1 MDTPESP
8 TRSLQSPVEEKDIS
22 DSELLDSPGEE
33 DGVISDS
40 ELLYEENGEL
50 VEEDEDEDTVE
61 IRGGG
66 LALQAVAGEEDEV
79 VPDFV
84 SEPDDD
90 DESVG
95 ETDGLGQEN
104 EAILL
109 MEGDEDDDDY
119 KDDDDDDDR
128 QHEGGLDGEVEDGD
142 DRLLHTLS
150 PELEPAQGKNF
161 VTKENK
167 KSSDA
172 YGKSRRDAAVL
183 GADREDE
190 EEDEEEEG
198 VKNVAEEQ
206 NDTLRTR
213 DRRAPVSRD
222 IKEDSPSVS
231 RELDEHELDYDEE
244 VPDEP
249 NIPPHDDEE
258 EEDAKLALEEEV
270 SEATTVKKREK
281 KPILPPSPKDGETRK
296 TDNSKNRRESLKDKK
311 KEEDDGEIDEGEIDD
326 DDLEEGE
333 VKDPSDRKI
342 RPRPICRFFIKGN
355 CTWGMNCRFIHP
367 GVNDKGNYS
376 LITKPDIFSPNG
388 AQPGGPV
395 PLIPNNSWAAPA
407 VEELPPPP
415 PPVEPPVESAWERG
429 VRHAKEILKKAT
441 IRKEQ
446 EPDFE
451 EKCFNVTIG
460 EDEREFDKENEFFR
474 DRSYRIIREEMD
486 IREPIYGD
494 QYADPYYDYEMEAL
508 WRGGQYEN
516 FQVQYTEA
524 PLPYHYNERERER
537 DPRERHRD
545 RERERDHRERERRQ
559 REREREREREKERIR
574 RKEEWERDRIKRDE
588 KERPKMRPPR
598 DMREKKNDDKLKPQS
613 PLILPPNRPME
624 PPTKK
629 ELAPAMR
636 QPDEWKDPWRRSKS
650 PRRRSSLG
658 SPPRGR
664 RRNRHSGSSVS
675 PSNSSRSSSHSS
687 SYTGSGSSRS
697 RSRSTSFSSYTS
709 HSSHHSSFSG
719 SRSRSGSFS
728 TSPSPAPTAPRNA
741 KNKPDLPPVLTKGV
755 PLKQGAAPTLRR
767 DKPPVKKV
775 QTPPLPGGPMSR
787 PFKALPEGG
796 KPSANLRQT
805 GGMVVGASGDGN
817 AGVMVRQLPSREPGK
832 HPNQREGRLKE
843 RQQQQHPQRRTLSG
857 SVSGSGS
864 SYSGSS
870 SRSRS
875 SSNSLSPSRSGSRK
889 SKSLSVSSVSS
900 VSSGSTG
907 SSSARSADSDDMYAD
922 LASPVSSASTRS
934 PTPGHPRKE
943 RAVPPRERPPQNRDK
958 NRERLVKKEE
968 PLRDDRRKMNP
979 SGGPSRGGNPMPR
992 GGNPMPK
999 GGNPMPRG
1007 ENPMPRGGNP
1017 MPRGGNP
1024 MPRGGNPMPR
1034 GGNPMPRGGN
1044 PMPRVGNPMPRGG
1057 NPMPRAVP
1065 GNRGG
1070 HPGHHAAGNMPPPGN
1085 YGGPS
1090 SHKDIKLTLLNKHSE
1105 KSNRKRYLPS
1115 DKDRPVSPLSKRM
1128 AMSPD
1133 RARDRRIPGRPP
1145 PSPRMD
1151 RSRGQGPRAVPPQ
1164 GDRKRPLSPPSKS
1177 SGKGPGVPSGKLA
1190 APTQAPTSSKTS
1202 NTLSRREELLK
1213 QLKAVE
1219 DAIARKRAKI
1229 PGK

>member
-8 TRSLQSPVEEKDIS
+8 TRSLQSPVEEKDLF
-22 DSELLDSPGEE
+22 DNELLDFPDDEE
-33 DGVISDS
+33 DRVISDS
-40 ELLYEENGEL
+40 ELLYEANGEL
-50 VEEDEDEDTVE
+50 AEEDEEDDRVE
-61 IRGGG
+61 IGGD

-84 SEPDDD
+84 SDPEDEEP
-90 DESVG
+90 EE
-95 ETDGLGQEN
+95 ETGGLGQVN
-104 EAILL
+104 EAILI
-109 MEGDEDDDDY
+109 MEGDDDDGDG
-119 KDDDDDDDR
+119 
-128 QHEGGLDGEVEDGD
+128 QLGSELDGEDGLEDVD
-142 DRLLHTLS
+142 DQVLDTPES
-150 PELEPAQGKNF
+150 PEVDPEQDKNF
-161 VTKENK
+161 VAKENN
-167 KSSDA
+167 DLFVA
-172 YGKSRRDAAVL
+172 FGDYRRETAEFGAA
-183 GADREDE
+183 AE
-190 EEDEEEEG
+190 EEAEGVKSITEEEEKD
-198 VKNVAEEQ
+198 V
-206 NDTLRTR
+206 LRTR
-213 DRRAPVSRD
+213 EGRAALSRD
-222 IKEDSPSVS
+222 IKEDLPSVS

-244 VPDEP
+244 VPEEP
-249 NIPPHDDEE
+249 NIPTHEDEE
-258 EEDAKLALEEEV
+258 EEDAKALEEEV
-270 SEATTVKKREK
+270 SEDMTVKNKEK
-281 KPILPPSPKDGETRK
+281 KPILPPSPKDGESRK
-296 TDNSKNRRESLKDKK
+296 TEESKVRRDSFRDRR

-376 LITKPDIFSPNG
+376 LITKPDLFSPNG
-388 AQPGGPV
+388 AQPGGPI

-429 VRHAKEILKKAT
+429 LRHAKEMLKKAT

-451 EKCFNVTIG
+451 EKRFNVTIG

-516 FQVQYTEA
+516 FRVQYTEA

-559 REREREREREKERIR
+559 REREREREREKERLR

-588 KERPKMRPPR
+588 KERPKIRPPR
-598 DMREKKNDDKLKPQS
+598 DIREKKDDKLKPES
-613 PLILPPNRPME
+613 PLTLPPNRPMDH
-624 PPTKK
+624 PMKK
-629 ELAPAMR
+629 ELVPLMR

-650 PRRRSSLG
+650 PRRRSGLG

-664 RRNRHSGSSVS
+664 RRNHRSGSSVTLS
-675 PSNSSRSSSHSS
+675 HSSRSSSRSS

-697 RSRSTSFSSYTS
+697 RSRSTSLSSYSS

-719 SRSRSGSFS
+719 SRSRSRSFS
-728 TSPSPAPTAPRNA
+728 SSPSPAPALPRNA
-741 KNKPDLPPVLTKGV
+741 KNKSDLPPVLAKGM
-755 PLKQGAAPTLRR
+755 PLKQGAGPIPRR
-767 DKPPVKKV
+767 DKLPMKKV
-775 QTPPLPGGPMSR
+775 QTPPPQSGPVTK
-787 PFKALPEGG
+787 PFKPLPEGG
-796 KPSANLRQT
+796 KPPTNHRET
-805 GGMVVGASGDGN
+805 GGIVMGAGGDVSVGGGGGGG
-817 AGVMVRQLPSREPGK
+817 GVIVRQLPSREPGK
-832 HPNQREGRLKE
+832 PHSQREGRQKE
-843 RQQQQHPQRRTLSG
+843 REQHPPRRRTVSG

-875 SSNSLSPSRSGSRK
+875 SSNSLSQSHSGSRK

-900 VSSGSTG
+900 VSSGS
-907 SSSARSADSDDMYAD
+907 SSSSSMRSADSDDMYAD

-943 RAVPPRERPPQNRDK
+943 RAVPPRDRPPQNKDK
-958 NRERLVKKEE
+958 NRERLVKKDET
-968 PLRDDRRKMNP
+968 LREDRRKMNP
-979 SGGPSRGGNPMPR
+979 SAGP
-992 GGNPMPK
+992 
-999 GGNPMPRG
+999 
-1007 ENPMPRGGNP
+1007 PRGGNP
-1017 MPRGGNP
+1017 MPRP
-1024 MPRGGNPMPR
+1024 
-1034 GGNPMPRGGN
+1034 
-1044 PMPRVGNPMPRGG
+1044 
-1057 NPMPRAVP
+1057 VP
-1065 GNRGG
+1065 GSRGG
-1070 HPGHHAAGNMPPPGN
+1070 HSVHHPIGNMPPPAN
-1085 YGGPS
+1085 YGGSS
-1090 SHKDIKLTLLNKHSE
+1090 SHKDIKLTLLNKGD
-1105 KSNRKRYLPS
+1105 KGNRKRYLPT
-1115 DKDRPVSPLSKRM
+1115 DKDRPASPLSKRM
-1128 AMSPD
+1128 AMSPE
-1133 RARDRRIPGRPP
+1133 RVRDRRIPGRPIL
-1145 PSPRMD
+1145 SPRID
-1151 RSRGQGPRAVPPQ
+1151 RPRGQGLRPIPPL
-1164 GDRKRPLSPPSKS
+1164 GDRKRPLSPPPKS
-1177 SGKGPGVPSGKLA
+1177 SGKGPGVQSGKFA
-1190 APTQAPTSSKTS
+1190 APAPGPAAASSKPS